1 MLNVNTINAKN
12 SQKFEVKP
20 GQPTSIKVE
29 PNTRF
34 ELVDG
39 TTGNAPVQIKAR
51 RAGDN
56 LEIVVDEKTLV
67 EEAAASN
74 AQSPDLVLEN
84 YYKQEDVSLF
94 AGTGEAAV
102 SYVPVDGAAAGS
114 YAAMSTSATTGA
126 ALGALPLL
134 NPWVG
139 AAVLGTGALAAAGSG
154 KSNQAPVAQ
163 DAVAKVDENKLL
175 SDKVPAATDADGTVA
190 SYRLVS
196 DVTAGKLTFNA
207 DGSYSFDANKDFDG
221 LAAGQTRTVSFTYSA
236 VDNAGGVSDA
246 KTVSITVTGTNDA
259 PVAIAANKAVNE
271 GFLATGAVTASDADS
286 GAKLTYSL
294 IDAAPVGLT
303 FNKDGTYMFDA
314 KNAAYDSLKVG
325 ETKDLVVK
333 FKANDGT
340 MDSVEQTLTIKVL
353 GTNDAPVATFVAAQT
368 ATEDGSAVKGQL
380 TSSDIDKDATATY
393 ATDGA
398 AIAGLTINAN
408 GSWSFDPTNAPY
420 QSLAADE
427 SRDVMVTYKVTDDQG
442 GTDTESFKIAV
453 MGTNDAPVAT
463 FVAAQLAIEDGST
476 IGGQLTSTDADVL
489 GKTATYALDGP
500 AIAGL
505 TINANG
511 SWSFDPTNVAYQSL
525 AAGQKQEITVTYKV
539 TDDKGASDT
548 ESFKITVTGTNDAA
562 IISGQDRGTVTEDDV
577 LTTIGRLNVSDLD
590 NAEKVFR
597 APASLKGEYGSF
609 TLNAQNG
616 EWTYSLD
623 NQAIQTLRTG
633 YFLEDKLTVTSVDG
647 TASKTILVTIL
658 GADDQALITLVGNDQ
673 DSVVKTESVD
683 HAAPTA
689 SGTFTVSTL
698 DYGDKIVIGGVKFN
712 AGKSDSLTNT
722 TLTAEEI
729 EAGFLNSLVLDSISN
744 NGADNNLKWNFY
756 TDGRLPKDFHLV
768 LDYTLQ
774 SINANGNATGDVVD
788 VQTLQVDV
796 TGVNS
801 PVTVSLQGND
811 KNILS
816 VTENDAVITSPI
828 NTLTVNDWDY
838 GDYVSVEVGIAK
850 VNFEK
855 SDFLKPSNVTAQDEQ
870 YIKQWLDIG
879 EFRDPRLTSNLD
891 WNFKTLNANDLDLVP
906 DGKTLVLDYALNFYE
921 NKSLEPVTTKT
932 IEVTIKGKNDAPTYE
947 SFKDAVGEDSSSA
960 QLNVSANHFAKTQ
973 GTLTPYDP
981 DFVET
986 ITHEIK
992 GLSFD
997 EVHSTVGMK
1006 SKFEALNLS
1015 FKNLLTFE
1023 ALPTFNDPHSLTWK
1037 FNASEVDLSQ
1047 SLADVQAGSVLAMD
1061 YVLRVSDV
1069 LGAFSEQKIHIELNV

>member
-34 ELVDG
+34 ELADP
-39 TTGNAPVQIKAR
+39 TTGKAPVQIKAR

-56 LEIVVDEKTLV
+56 LEIVTDEKALI
-67 EEAAASN
+67 EEEVASN

-126 ALGALPLL
+126 ALGVLPLL

-139 AAVLGTGALAAAGSG
+139 AAVLGTGALAASGSG

-163 DAVAKVDENKLL
+163 DAAAKVDENKLL
-175 SDKVPAATDADGTVA
+175 SDKVPAATDTDGTVA

-196 DVTAGKLTFNA
+196 DVAAGKLTFNT

-246 KTVSITVTGTNDA
+246 KTVSITVTGTNDV
-259 PVAIAANKAVNE
+259 PVAIAVNKSINE
-271 GFLATGAVTASDADS
+271 GVAAAGSVTASDADS
-286 GAKLTYSL
+286 GAKLTYAL
-294 IDAAPVGLT
+294 TETAPAGLT
-303 FNKDGTYMFDA
+303 FYKDGTYIFDA
-314 KNAAYDSLKVG
+314 KNVAYDSLKAG
-325 ETKDLVVK
+325 ELKTIAVK

-340 MDSVEQTLTIKVL
+340 VDSAEQTLTIKVVGTNDAPVASFVAAQTATEGGSVVL
-353 GTNDAPVATFVAAQT
+353 GQLTSSDIDKDATAAYAADGPAIAGLTITAKGGWSFDPTNAAYQSLAADESRDVTVTYKVTDDQGGSDTESFKIMVIGTNDAPVATFVAAQ
-368 ATEDGSAVKGQL
+368 
-380 TSSDIDKDATATY
+380 
-393 ATDGA
+393 
-398 AIAGLTINAN
+398 
-408 GSWSFDPTNAPY
+408 
-420 QSLAADE
+420 
-427 SRDVMVTYKVTDDQG
+427 M
-442 GTDTESFKIAV
+442 
-453 MGTNDAPVAT
+453 
-463 FVAAQLAIEDGST
+463 AIEDGST
-476 IGGQLTSTDADVL
+476 ISGQLTSTDADVL
-489 GKTATYALDGP
+489 GKTVTYALEGP

-505 TINANG
+505 AINANG
-511 SWSFDPTNVAYQSL
+511 SWSFDPTNSAYQSL
-525 AAGQKQEITVTYKV
+525 AAGQKQEISVTYKV

-548 ESFKITVTGTNDAA
+548 ESFKITVTGMNDTA
-562 IISGQDRGTVTEDDV
+562 IITGQDSGTVTEDDA
-577 LTTIGRLNVSDLD
+577 LTTTGRLDLSDLD

-597 APASLKGEYGSF
+597 VPASLKGEYGSF

-616 EWTYSLD
+616 DWTYSLD
-623 NQAIQTLRTG
+623 NQAIQTLRAG
-633 YFLEDKLTVTSVDG
+633 YFLEDKLTITSVDG
-647 TASKTILVTIL
+647 TASKTILIKIL
-658 GADDQALITLVGNDQ
+658 GADDRALITLVGNDQ
-673 DSVVKTESVD
+673 AVVVKTESVD

-698 DYGDKIVIGGVKFN
+698 DYGDKVVISGVKFN
-712 AGKSDSLTNT
+712 AEKSDSLTNT
-722 TLTAEEI
+722 TLTAEKI
-729 EAGFLNSLVLDSISN
+729 EAGFLNSLVLEDIKN

-756 TDGRLPKDFHLV
+756 TDGTLPKDFHLV

-774 SINANGNATGDVVD
+774 SINANGNVTGDVVSG
-788 VQTLQVDV
+788 QTLQVDV

-801 PVTVSLQGND
+801 PVMVSLQGND
-811 KNILS
+811 KDILS
-816 VTENDAVITSPI
+816 VTENNAVITSAI
-828 NTLTVNDWDY
+828 NTLTVNEWDY
-838 GDYVSVEVGIAK
+838 GDDVYVEIGSAK
-850 VNFEK
+850 VNFQK
-855 SDFLKPSNVTAQDEQ
+855 SDFLASSNVTAEDEQ

-879 EFRDPRLTSNLD
+879 EFRNLGLMNNLD

-906 DGKTLVLDYALNFYE
+906 EGKTLVLDYVLNFYE
-921 NKSLEPVTTKT
+921 NNGPEPVTTKT
-932 IEVTIKGKNDAPTYE
+932 IEVIIVGKNDAPFY
-947 SFKDAVGEDSSSA
+947 KDNIGGDSSSA
-960 QLNVSANHFAKTQ
+960 QLNISASHFAKAE

-992 GLSFD
+992 GVSFD
-997 EVHSTVGMK
+997 AVHSTVGMK
-1006 SKFEALNLS
+1006 SKFDALNSSL
-1015 FKNLLTFE
+1015 KNLLTFE
-1023 ALPTFNDPHSLTWK
+1023 ALPTFSDPHSLIWK
-1037 FNASEVDLSQ
+1037 FNASEVDLSK
-1047 SLADVQAGSVLAMD
+1047 SFADVQTGSVLAMD